1 MSYGNNMMRAYIGP
15 LKWGDHLRRH
25 GRVLR
30 AQFFAATLIGI
41 LATAGFAQASERD
54 ATFPSGYSV
63 SGATAYEPAELMTFA
78 FDHVNATHGAVTV
91 EEFARALELVYREDG
106 YFLAEVAIA
115 LSPDGSR
122 VDFIVDEGRID
133 VVSIEGFDA
142 AMFGAIKAHIE
153 PLVGVAPLT
162 LPDFER
168 AIMLVNDLAGVY
180 ATTEIDYPDP
190 NAGARLRVIGAAEWL
205 GEGSFTIDNPPR
217 ELGDAVS
224 GFLTQEFYSTL
235 VPGDLLRIQGA
246 ATWYFNDGDDNS
258 LFGSGVYRAPLGA
271 SGAYGELFLGNVVSR
286 RDASGQFQQTD
297 FDGFNAG
304 GAVGYPVLRNLN
316 EYGYVLGEYRF
327 STSDSDVP
335 DDNLDSSAHVI
346 SAAALYGRTEADGGA
361 IEVGV
366 NLAAGWQSDD
376 DEFDDGDDAF
386 WHLRAGVGYETPLDQ
401 ISEHMD
407 FRTEIWG
414 QASTNRLPTVE
425 KFYLG
430 DRYWLRGY
438 AFDEADGDTGLAAL
452 FELSKTFYVEQNP
465 VHSATPFLFLD
476 AGYVDNKS
484 ASDAQFD
491 NETLV
496 STGLGLEIEFFENVS
511 VLGTV
516 GVPLTDGPLTDSG
529 DPAGYLRLTKFW

>member
-1 MSYGNNMMRAYIGP
+1 MRTDTFSPKSP
-15 LKWGDHLRRH
+15 LRS
-25 GRVLR
+25 
-30 AQFFAATLIGI
+30 A
-41 LATAGFAQASERD
+41 
-54 ATFPSGYSV
+54 
-63 SGATAYEPAELMTFA
+63 
-78 FDHVNATHGAVTV
+78 
-91 EEFARALELVYREDG
+91 
-106 YFLAEVAIA
+106 
-115 LSPDGSR
+115 PDGSR

-271 SGAYGELFLGNVVSR
+271 SGAYGELFPGQHVVSR

-327 STSDSDVP
+327 STSDSTSGRAGRQP
-335 DDNLDSSAHVI
+335 RQSASAHVI

-386 WHLRAGVGYETPLDQ
+386 WHCGLGSDTRRRWTKFPSISKPTLHTHFTSPIPLSPTGCPLLRNS
-401 ISEHMD
+401 IS
-407 FRTEIWG
+407 
-414 QASTNRLPTVE
+414 ATV
-425 KFYLG
+425 
-430 DRYWLRGY
+430 
-438 AFDEADGDTGLAAL
+438 LAARL
-452 FELSKTFYVEQNP
+452 RLRRGGWRHRPRSVVRSSKTYYVEENP

-491 NETLV
+491 NETLSPPV
-496 STGLGLEIEFFENVS
+496 SDWR
-511 VLGTV
+511 VL
-516 GVPLTDGPLTDSG
+516 
-529 DPAGYLRLTKFW
+529 